1 MSYELNGYAG
11 RRGSLAHQLS
21 ILIINFERKKQSI
34 HVHLK
39 LLVYMASP
47 IQFIYDFTI
56 PYYTKLDQTISYS
69 LTLLRKKNVI
79 TQTCFSIAPDRTD
92 SK

>member
-11 RRGSLAHQLS
+11 RRGSLTHQLS
-21 ILIINFERKKQSI
+21 ILIINYFNRKKQSI

-69 LTLLRKKNVI
+69 
-79 TQTCFSIAPDRTD
+79 
-92 SK
+92 